1 MRIDNLRVKNF
12 RGYENFEIDFDPNL
26 TVLVGDNGA
35 GKTTILDALAVAAGT
50 YLAKFDNAKQVAIKP
65 DDATVKCF
73 AFEGL
78 ADYQRLFPVEVEAR
92 GVLDGEQFAWVRALN
107 GQKLSTT
114 TGGAKEFM
122 ARAAQMQEEV
132 RRGNADLVLPVVA
145 YFRTNRNER
154 AQSKA
159 ALPQGKMTR
168 TLGYKDCMETR
179 AGGRLMSDWMLR
191 AQLRGAG
198 GQDAQLACI
207 YQAIETCLR
216 SATGAADVRV
226 RFNPESLELDVQIG
240 GAAAGGAALTG
251 AEAAQVL
258 PVSKLSDGY
267 KNTLNIVAD
276 IAYRAALLNPNLGAQ
291 VLQQTPGVVLI
302 DEIDLHLHPKWQA
315 LILSDLRQIFPRMQ
329 FIVTTHAPSVVSS
342 VDKAHLR
349 LLSRDAHQAA
359 KPGVQT
365 YGKDASSVLLAVMG
379 ANERPA
385 AVKAM
390 MDAFAR
396 KLSCEDFAG
405 AEAALAEIAA
415 QIGNDDPQV
424 AAMGIELALE
434 RD

>member
-1 MRIDNLRVKNF
+1 
-12 RGYENFEIDFDPNL
+12 
-26 TVLVGDNGA
+26 
-35 GKTTILDALAVAAGT
+35 
-50 YLAKFDNAKQVAIKP
+50 
-65 DDATVKCF
+65 
-73 AFEGL
+73 
-78 ADYQRLFPVEVEAR
+78 
-92 GVLDGEQFAWVRALN
+92 
-107 GQKLSTT
+107 
-114 TGGAKEFM
+114 
-122 ARAAQMQEEV
+122 
-132 RRGNADLVLPVVA
+132 
-145 YFRTNRNER
+145 
-154 AQSKA
+154 
-159 ALPQGKMTR
+159 
-168 TLGYKDCMETR
+168 METR

-207 YQAIETCLR
+207 YQAIETCLQ

-226 RFNPESLELDVQIG
+226 RFNPESLELDVRIG
-240 GAAAGGAALTG
+240 GAAADVAGDAALTG

-276 IAYRAALLNPNLGAQ
+276 IAYRAALLNPNLGAV

-315 LILSDLRQIFPRMQ
+315 LILSDLRQIFPCMQ

-396 KLSCEDFAG
+396 KLACEDFAG
-405 AEAALAEIAA
+405 AEATLAEIAA